1 MKISQ
6 EWLNEYID
14 VEQIDID
21 ELSESITRA
30 GIEVDD
36 MISYNQEITKL
47 VVGYVESIE
56 KHPEADKL
64 NICQVNVGE
73 ETVQIV
79 CGAPNID
86 KGQYVIVSRVGGRLP
101 GGMKIKRA
109 KLRGQVS
116 EGMICSLQE
125 IGIPSN
131 VVPKQYE
138 EGIYIFKEEV
148 TPGTDALTALHLN
161 DHVMEFDLT
170 PNRSDALSVIGT
182 AYEVGTLYERNVK
195 LPEDSFDES
204 SVKNELIIEI
214 EDTNLAPYYSAR
226 IVRNIEVKESP
237 LWMQSRLMKAGI
249 RPINNI
255 VDISNY
261 VMLEY
266 GQPLHMFDLDKVASN
281 RILVRQA
288 KENEEITTLDGQL
301 RTLRLEDIVITDGQ
315 KPIALAGVMGGL
327 DTEVSE
333 TTKNIII
340 ESAKFDPTQVR
351 KTSNHF
357 NLRSDS
363 SLRFEKDS
371 AEQYIVKA
379 LNRAAHLATQLA
391 NGEVLKDIQDA
402 GELNMNPKEVVVSSQ
417 YINDR
422 LGLELSTDEIIHTL
436 SKLGFDIHANGDKI
450 TVFVPTRRNDI
461 TMKADILEEVARIYG
476 YDALPATLPDT
487 VSSSGGGLSSR
498 QKKIRQIKSSLQ
510 GIGYVESINYALTD
524 EAHLQRFNGESQR
537 QVKLLMPMSQER
549 SVLRQSLIPHLIQNV
564 QHNNARQMQDV
575 KLYECGTVFFSQ
587 GNSDTLPVEVEYLSM
602 ILTGVN
608 HSEHFS
614 RTRQAVNFY
623 DAKGATETI
632 AKLFNVEFK
641 YVRSTVDGMHPGQSA
656 DVYYGEQ
663 YLGFV
668 GRLHPTVE
676 KEYDLKETYVA
687 ELNLTML
694 LEIVIGS
701 VKYEPLAKFPSVRRD
716 LAIEMNRDEE
726 IQNVLDKIEQAKT
739 KYLKDVLIF
748 DVYQGEHIDEM
759 LQSVSI
765 ALTFINKEE
774 TLTEEAIQHDYQSI
788 IDQLNE
794 AGYQLRG

>member
-6 EWLNEYID
+6 EWLNKYID

-36 MISYNQEITKL
+36 MISYDQEITKL

-148 TPGTDALTALHLN
+148 TPGTDALTALYLN
-161 DHVMEFDLT
+161 DHVIEFDLT

-301 RTLRLEDIVITDGQ
+301 RMLRSEDIVITDGQ

-510 GIGYVESINYALTD
+510 GIGYVETINYALTD

-587 GNSDTLPVEVEYLSM
+587 GNSDILPEEVEYLSM

-614 RTRQAVNFY
+614 RTRQPVNFY

-641 YVRSTVDGMHPGQSA
+641 YIRSTVDGMHPGQSA

-676 KEYDLKETYVA
+676 KKYDLKETYVA
-687 ELNLTML
+687 ELNLTFL

-748 DVYQGEHIDEM
+748 DVYQGEHIDET

>member
-6 EWLNEYID
+6 EWLNKYID
-14 VEQIDID
+14 VEQIDIY

-36 MISYNQEITKL
+36 MISYDQEITKL

-182 AYEVGTLYERNVK
+182 AYEVGTLYDQNVK
-195 LPEDSFDES
+195 LPDDSFDES

-301 RTLRLEDIVITDGQ
+301 RMLRSEDIVITDGQ

-391 NGEVLKDIQDA
+391 NGEVLK
-402 GELNMNPKEVVVSSQ
+402 L
-417 YINDR
+417 
-422 LGLELSTDEIIHTL
+422 
-436 SKLGFDIHANGDKI
+436 
-450 TVFVPTRRNDI
+450 
-461 TMKADILEEVARIYG
+461 
-476 YDALPATLPDT
+476 
-487 VSSSGGGLSSR
+487 
-498 QKKIRQIKSSLQ
+498 
-510 GIGYVESINYALTD
+510 
-524 EAHLQRFNGESQR
+524 
-537 QVKLLMPMSQER
+537 
-549 SVLRQSLIPHLIQNV
+549 SLI
-564 QHNNARQMQDV
+564 
-575 KLYECGTVFFSQ
+575 
-587 GNSDTLPVEVEYLSM
+587 
-602 ILTGVN
+602 
-608 HSEHFS
+608 
-614 RTRQAVNFY
+614 
-623 DAKGATETI
+623 
-632 AKLFNVEFK
+632 
-641 YVRSTVDGMHPGQSA
+641 
-656 DVYYGEQ
+656 
-663 YLGFV
+663 
-668 GRLHPTVE
+668 
-676 KEYDLKETYVA
+676 
-687 ELNLTML
+687 
-694 LEIVIGS
+694 
-701 VKYEPLAKFPSVRRD
+701 
-716 LAIEMNRDEE
+716 
-726 IQNVLDKIEQAKT
+726 
-739 KYLKDVLIF
+739 
-748 DVYQGEHIDEM
+748 HI
-759 LQSVSI
+759 
-765 ALTFINKEE
+765 
-774 TLTEEAIQHDYQSI
+774 
-788 IDQLNE
+788 
-794 AGYQLRG
+794 